1 MIIDWQFY
9 YNKSAATY
17 RDHIH
22 NDAVRDRIRQAI
34 GPYDNI
40 LTMVKKHKL
49 KWFRHVSRSAGL
61 AKKILQG
68 TVQAKEGE
76 EGADERSVGR
86 IIPLSG
92 PQENITDSNYWI
104 F

>member
-34 GPYDNI
+34 GPYDDI

-49 KWFRHVSRSAGL
+49 KWFKVVFQDQQGL
-61 AKKILQG
+61 PRKFYKEQCKLRREKKG
-68 TVQAKEGE
+68 PTKEALGE
-76 EGADERSVGR
+76 
-86 IIPLSG
+86 
-92 PQENITDSNYWI
+92 
-104 F
+104 